1 MEGRLV
7 KNSYSYPHSH
17 DHHNQGDLEG
27 DVSHR
32 ERVETKSLAQENCL
46 QVIEITICIS
56 ITCK

>member
-27 DVSHR
+27 DISHR

-46 QVIEITICIS
+46 QVIVITILI
-56 ITCK
+56 